1 VATVVAISNDG
12 FLYTWGANHTG
23 ELGQNVA
30 IGGQSFVATPTRVL
44 HPDNPNTT
52 WLSASAGLDFMVAV
66 DVHGVMW
73 SWGSNQ
79 FATLGIRFAGEHRNV
94 PVRVIFPEGE
104 NPRFTQVSIS
114 QGAQHV
120 LAIDRE
126 HRLWAW
132 GRNNYGQIGS
142 GFGGLPGSVS
152 LQFLV
157 TAESGGTTITQWRS
171 ANAGHNFSVAVS
183 RHSNPDHDGII
194 FTWGNNHHRQMGN
207 PALTADFYTTP
218 QRLNIQR

>member
-1 VATVVAISNDG
+1 VVAISNDG
-12 FLYTWGANHTG
+12 FLYTWGANHNG

-30 IGGQSFVATPTRVL
+30 VSDQSFVATPTRVL

-79 FATLGIRFAGEHRNV
+79 FATLGIGYAGGNRNV
-94 PVRVIFPEGE
+94 PVRVIFPGWAN

-120 LAIDRE
+120 LAIDRD

-132 GRNNYGQIGS
+132 GRNTDGQIGNGSTS
-142 GFGGLPGSVS
+142 GAST
-152 LQFLV
+152 QFLV
-157 TAESGGTTITQWRS
+157 TAGSGAEQITQWRS